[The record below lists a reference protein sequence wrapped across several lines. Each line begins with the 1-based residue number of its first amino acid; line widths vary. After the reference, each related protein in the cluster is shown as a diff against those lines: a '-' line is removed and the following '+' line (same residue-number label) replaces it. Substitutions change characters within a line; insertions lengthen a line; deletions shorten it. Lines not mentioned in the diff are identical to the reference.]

1 MSEKKV
7 YKAEEKLKIVM
18 EGMNGNIS
26 VADLC
31 RKYNIGT
38 ARFYYWK
45 DQLPNSAHE
54 IPQDSN
60 ESR

>member
-7 YKAEEKLKIVM
+7 YNAEEKLKIVM
-18 EGMNGNIS
+18 EGMNGTIS

-45 DQLPNSAHE
+45 G
-54 IPQDSN
+54 
-60 ESR
+60 